1 MMGAVLVCSD
11 PGFVKNDPTTTTF
24 FFSYWQHIVKAMN
37 SGKALLL
44 AAPASPLNIG
54 HVM

>member
-11 PGFVKNDPTTTTF
+11 PGFVKNDPTTTI
-24 FFSYWQHIVKAMN
+24 FFSYRQHIVKAMN
-37 SGKALLL
+37 SGKALML
-44 AAPASPLNIG
+44 AASASPLNIG